1 MVQKIAKIPGSASE
15 VEEAEWWFNQRDVL
29 TEQAETAM
37 RHGQLLRQPGNPI
50 GPKTITLELPYQ
62 DPNRARNQAAKKR
75 HPLRNLFVPA
85 FSMTLLHMKKR
96 NRRLDS
102 KHEYK

>member
-37 RHGQLLRQPGNPI
+37 RLGQFHLRQPSTSI
-50 GPKTITLELPYQ
+50 RPKTITLELPYQ
-62 DPNRARNQAAKKR
+62 DRNQAPKKG
-75 HPLRNLFVPA
+75 HPLRKLFVPT
-85 FSMTLLHMKKR
+85 SLLHDTLANEKTQSATLFKTR
-96 NRRLDS
+96 I
-102 KHEYK
+102 E